1 VRGSER
7 RWRVRYCVHYRT
19 VRTPRAD
26 CSFVNARSA
35 LFDLYGDH
43 LLSRGGVAPVAS
55 LVQLMSAL
63 DIAPPAV
70 RTAVSRMVSQG
81 WLAPAK
87 VRGASA
93 YRLTPRAERRLREA
107 AARIYRTDMAA
118 WDGHWHLIS
127 IGRVPD
133 RVSRERLRNGLT
145 YLGYAPLRDDTWIS
159 PHASPEAEFL
169 IDAENASARH
179 FTARYDGVD
188 ATLTAEAWDLDALST
203 EYARFLDEARD
214 VVAALPAPGSSNG
227 AALSH
232 DSDQDR
238 RAFAVRSAL
247 VHEWR
252 KFLFRDPGLP
262 RDLLP
267 DPWPGDEAAA
277 YFDEQAARLM
287 PAAGRY
293 VEACLGTAD
302 ARPSD

>member
-1 VRGSER
+1 
-7 RWRVRYCVHYRT
+7 
-19 VRTPRAD
+19 
-26 CSFVNARSA
+26 VNARSA

-43 LLSRGGVAPVAS
+43 LISRGGVAPIAS

-63 DIAPPAV
+63 DIAAPAV

-81 WLAPAK
+81 WLEPDK

-93 YRLTPRAERRLREA
+93 YRLTPRAQRRLREA
-107 AARIYRTDMAA
+107 AARIYRTDTTP

-127 IGRVPD
+127 LGRMPD
-133 RVSRERLRNGLT
+133 RVSRDRLRSGLT

-159 PHASPEAEFL
+159 PHASAEAESL
-169 IDAENASARH
+169 IAAENASARR

-188 ATLTAEAWDLDALST
+188 AALTAEAWDLTALGAD
-203 EYARFLDEARD
+203 YARWLIEARD
-214 VVAALPAPGSSNG
+214 LIATIDPSRAASDGDASSQVAAESG
-227 AALSH
+227 AA
-232 DSDQDR
+232 SDRQ
-238 RAFAVRSAL
+238 AFAVRSAL

-267 DPWPGDEAAA
+267 AEWPGDFAAA
-277 YFDEQAARLM
+277 FFDEQASRLL

-293 VEACLGTAD
+293 VEACLD
-302 ARPSD
+302 IS

>member
-1 VRGSER
+1 
-7 RWRVRYCVHYRT
+7 
-19 VRTPRAD
+19 
-26 CSFVNARSA
+26 VNARSA

-55 LVQLMSAL
+55 LVQLLSAL
-63 DIAPPAV
+63 DIAAPAV

-81 WLAPAK
+81 WLEPAK

-107 AARIYRTDMAA
+107 AARIYRTDSAP

-127 IGRVPD
+127 LGRVPD
-133 RVSRERLRNGLT
+133 RASRERLRNGLV

-159 PHASPEAEFL
+159 PHGSAEADSL
-169 IDAENASARH
+169 IESEQASARR

-188 ATLTAEAWDLDALST
+188 AALTAEAWDLTALGA
-203 EYARFLDEARD
+203 EYARWLNEARV
-214 VVAALPAPGSSNG
+214 VVAELDDRPAVSDGAGPGTVPDG
-227 AALSH
+227 TGRDAVPP
-232 DSDQDR
+232 SDRDR
-238 RAFAVRSAL
+238 QAFAARSTL

-267 DPWPGDEAAA
+267 GEWPGDAAA
-277 YFDEQAARLM
+277 AFFDEQAARLL

-293 VEACLGTAD
+293 VEACLDVG
-302 ARPSD
+302 

>member
-1 VRGSER
+1 
-7 RWRVRYCVHYRT
+7 
-19 VRTPRAD
+19 
-26 CSFVNARSA
+26 VNARSA

-43 LLSRGGVAPVAS
+43 LISRGGVAPIAS
-55 LVQLMSAL
+55 LVQLLSAV
-63 DIAPPAV
+63 DVAPPAV

-81 WLAPAK
+81 WLEPAK

-107 AARIYRTDMAA
+107 AARIYRTDTAP

-127 IGRVPD
+127 LGRVPD
-133 RVSRERLRNGLT
+133 RVSRDRLRSGLT

-159 PHASPEAEFL
+159 PHASAEADSL
-169 IDAENASARH
+169 IEAENATARR

-188 ATLTAEAWDLDALST
+188 AALTADAWDLIALGSD
-203 EYARFLDEARD
+203 YARWLVEARELIASLDANPAASDGAAAEAAQD
-214 VVAALPAPGSSNG
+214 VVVGSG
-227 AALSH
+227 AEGGA
-232 DSDQDR
+232 DR
-238 RAFAVRSAL
+238 HAFAVRSAL

-267 DPWPGDEAAA
+267 EQWSGDAAA
-277 YFDEQAARLM
+277 AFFDEQASRLL

-293 VEACLGTAD
+293 VEACLD
-302 ARPSD
+302 VS